1 MNEKFS
7 LLHFQ
12 SSSVEYFM
20 CRNGPGSLKVG
31 NSTYNHLFDAA
42 ALLHRFNIANGRVT
56 YQNRFL
62 MSDSYRKNLAA
73 NRIVVSEFGTVA
85 AAPDPCQS
93 IFERY
98 QNRTEFVSVIVLH
111 L

>member
-1 MNEKFS
+1 
-7 LLHFQ
+7 
-12 SSSVEYFM
+12 M

-42 ALLHRFNIANGRVT
+42 ALLHRFNVANGRVT

-98 QNRTEFVSVIVLH
+98 EN
-111 L
+111 